1 MATSL
6 KRKRAAPKPASGP
19 GGMRLTHPD
28 RVIFA
33 AQGLT
38 KRDLAEYY
46 VEIAPHMLPHIARRP
61 LSLVRCPTGT
71 GDKCFYQKHP
81 VVGMT
86 DAIRRVKVRE
96 KNGYEQYVH
105 VDDAR
110 GLLELIQFGTLEIHP
125 WGSRADDLD
134 HPDQLIFDLD
144 PDPSVPWKRVVE
156 AAHETKSLLEEI
168 GLRSFPKST
177 GGKGL
182 HVVVPI
188 KPTVEWAP
196 AKQFCRQLAEL
207 MVSRAP
213 DDYTTNMSKSVRKNK
228 IFVDY
233 LRNDFGSTAIAA
245 FSTRAREGAPVAVP
259 LSWRE
264 VTADLKPASF
274 TLAAVRER
282 LKRQRTDP
290 WKDFWKLRQELKL

>member
-1 MATSL
+1 MA
-6 KRKRAAPKPASGP
+6 KAMRKPTAKAPPGP

-28 RVIFA
+28 RVVFP

-46 VEIAPHMLPHIARRP
+46 ADIAPHILPHIAGRP
-61 LSLVRCPTGT
+61 LSLVRCPSGA

-81 VVGMT
+81 VTGMSA
-86 DAIRRVKVRE
+86 AIRRVRVKE
-96 KNGYEQYVH
+96 KSGTENYVY
-105 VDDAR
+105 VDDER

-125 WGSRADDLD
+125 WGSRFDDLD
-134 HPDQLIFDLD
+134 HPDLLIFDLD

-156 AAHETKSLLEEI
+156 AAHETKALLEEI
-168 GLRSFPKST
+168 GLRSFAKST

-196 AKQFCRQLAEL
+196 AKQFCRQIAEL
-207 MVSRAP
+207 LETRAP
-213 DDYTTNMSKSVRKNK
+213 GDYTTNMSKAVRKNR

-245 FSTRAREGAPVAVP
+245 FSTRAREGAPVSVP
-259 LSWRE
+259 LAWRE
-264 VTADLKPASF
+264 VTPALKPASF
-274 TLAAVRER
+274 TLTTVRER
-282 LKRQRTDP
+282 LKRQRVDP
-290 WKDFWKLRQELKL
+290 WKEFWKLRQELKL

>member
-1 MATSL
+1 
-6 KRKRAAPKPASGP
+6 
-19 GGMRLTHPD
+19 MRLTHPD
-28 RVIFA
+28 RVIFP

-46 VEIAPHMLPHIARRP
+46 AEIAPHMLPHIARRP
-61 LSLVRCPTGT
+61 LSLVRCPSGA

-81 VVGMT
+81 VVGMS
-86 DAIRRVKVRE
+86 DAIHRVRVKE
-96 KNGYEQYVH
+96 KNGTENYVY
-105 VDDAR
+105 VDDER

-144 PDPSVPWKRVVE
+144 PDPTVPWKRVVE
-156 AAHETKSLLEEI
+156 AAHETRALLEEI

-188 KPTVEWAP
+188 KPTIDWEP

-207 MVSRAP
+207 LVARRP
-213 DDYTTNMSKSVRKNK
+213 DDYTTNMSKSVRKHK

-264 VTADLKPASF
+264 VTVELKPASF
-274 TLAAVRER
+274 TLDAVRKR

-290 WKDFWKLRQELKL
+290 WKDFWTLRQALKI